1 MKNVLIGKGVAAF
14 VAAPVLGGM
23 EQLAIRLP
31 QPLVQALSDGW
42 IPAGDAAYSGRRSA

>member
-1 MKNVLIGKGVAAF
+1 MKNVLIGKGVAAL

-31 QPLVQALSDGW
+31 QPLV
-42 IPAGDAAYSGRRSA
+42 